1 MESRESRLYFYSLV
15 SGTKTEQLGPVRKES
30 FPSLL
35 AAGYVTSSTLV
46 WSHGFTDWIQ
56 LSECAELSPLLTESN
71 HSQKVLSTAGEK
83 AVDPTSRKR
92 QRNEEREEKRDEER
106 VQKDQ
111 VSSVSSSLTSSWIL
125 ISELPIDVTAR
136 EIAEHFKKAGIIR
149 IDAET
154 GDPKVILHKTRHEN
168 NGERIE
174 IGPLSRSASICYLKP
189 ESVELAVQL
198 LDAALFRPNNGGF
211 PLIVKPSGAVNEFGE
226 PIDEKTFAWEKAE
239 NDSSTR
245 GSKSRKQKNREVRGE
260 ALAIKARNLDA
271 KERANMF
278 RTLEQ
283 KLKLGW
289 ADEGTDDST
298 GLCIVILRNMFTID
312 EMKSSD
318 GFLED
323 LREDIVHEL
332 EESCGSVTTAIIFD
346 RHPEGVVFVKFESP
360 GAAALCIN
368 KMNGRFFAGKRII
381 CGYWDGV
388 EDFKEK
394 EDESEASKREEEFGK
409 WIESVNDRDSQ

>member
-1 MESRESRLYFYSLV
+1 
-15 SGTKTEQLGPVRKES
+15 
-30 FPSLL
+30 
-35 AAGYVTSSTLV
+35 
-46 WSHGFTDWIQ
+46 
-56 LSECAELSPLLTESN
+56 
-71 HSQKVLSTAGEK
+71 
-83 AVDPTSRKR
+83 
-92 QRNEEREEKRDEER
+92 
-106 VQKDQ
+106 
-111 VSSVSSSLTSSWIL
+111 
-125 ISELPIDVTAR
+125 
-136 EIAEHFKKAGIIR
+136 
-149 IDAET
+149 
-154 GDPKVILHKTRHEN
+154 
-168 NGERIE
+168 
-174 IGPLSRSASICYLKP
+174 
-189 ESVELAVQL
+189 
-198 LDAALFRPNNGGF
+198 
-211 PLIVKPSGAVNEFGE
+211 VKPSGAVNEFGE
-226 PIDEKTFAWEKAE
+226 PIDEKTSAWEKEE

-245 GSKSRKQKNREVRGE
+245 GSQSRKQKNREVRGE

-346 RHPEGVVFVKFESP
+346 RHPEGVVFVKFEAP

-394 EDESEASKREEEFGK
+394 EDESEAEKREEEFGK